1 MPKVV
6 DHDLR
11 RGDIAEATW
20 RVVANKG
27 LDAATVREIASEAG
41 CSTGVLAHYF
51 RDKGELLLYALRLAW
66 DRTARRMEKRSGNRP
81 ARDAL
86 RSVLLE
92 ALPLDDD
99 GRAEWRVWL
108 SFWGRAGSDAALA
121 AEQKARYALWRRL
134 VQNLILACQL
144 EGSVGPDMDVDE
156 ATESIVALLDG
167 IGIQATL
174 EPDRLRPERQIA
186 LVDGYLS
193 RIMERA

>member
-6 DHDLR
+6 DHER
-11 RGDIAEATW
+11 RREDIAEATW
-20 RVVANKG
+20 RVVASRG
-27 LDAATVREIASEAG
+27 LDAATVREIASETG

-51 RDKGELLLYALRLAW
+51 RDKDELLLYALRLAW
-66 DRTARRMEKRSGNRP
+66 DRAARRMEDRSRNRP
-81 ARDAL
+81 AREAL

-108 SFWGRAGSDAALA
+108 SFWGRAASDASLA

-134 VQNLILACQL
+134 VQRLILACQR
-144 EGSVGPDMDVDE
+144 EGSVGPDVDVQE
-156 ATESIVALLDG
+156 ATESIVALVDG

-174 EPDRLRPERQIA
+174 EPDHLRPERQIA
-186 LVDGYLS
+186 LVHGYLS
-193 RIMERA
+193 RLAR